1 MILMNIT
8 GFNQIDSSA
17 VTSRD
22 ISYNGGDINLVT
34 IDEIINTAG
43 GATAEAHYV
52 ELDGGKSNM
61 GLLTTRL
68 ISSGGGGKSN

>member
-1 MILMNIT
+1 MNIT
-8 GFNQIDSSA
+8 GFDQIDSSA

-22 ISYNGGDINLVT
+22 ISYNGGDTNLVT

-43 GATAEAHYV
+43 GATAEPHYV
-52 ELDGGKSNM
+52 ELDAGQTNM
-61 GLLTTRL
+61 ALLTTRL